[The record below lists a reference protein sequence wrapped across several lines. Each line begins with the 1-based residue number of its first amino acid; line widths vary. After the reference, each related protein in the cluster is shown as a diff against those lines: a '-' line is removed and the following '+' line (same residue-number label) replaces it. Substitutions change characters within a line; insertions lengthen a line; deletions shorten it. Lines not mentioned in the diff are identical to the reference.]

1 MEILKLLNIQY
12 KYPES
17 LNNCLNN
24 ITFTVCNGETVGLI
38 GPNGAGK
45 TTLLKII
52 CGLINEFSGDI
63 LIYGKQIQKYSNID
77 LAKLISYIP
86 QMDNYVF
93 DFTVEE
99 IVAMGRR
106 PYINSMGI
114 LKSHDKKIIKKVI
127 DMLGLDKIVKKRFLN
142 LSGGE
147 RRLTL
152 IARALAQETE
162 IILMDEPT
170 SNLDLNHKIIFMNK
184 IIELKKTGKTIILI
198 SHDINL
204 VSEYLNRIIFIKE
217 GKVIK
222 DGPVNNVLNE
232 ESLREVFEIKNFF
245 VCENKITKKP
255 NVFFIPEKEV

>member
-24 ITFTVCNGETVGLI
+24 INFTVCDGETIGLI

-52 CGLINEFSGDI
+52 CGLIDEFSGDI
-63 LIYGKQIQKYSNID
+63 LIYGKQIQKYSSID

-99 IVAMGRR
+99 IVTMGRR
-106 PYINSMGI
+106 PYTNSFGI
-114 LKSHDKKIIKKVI
+114 LKPYDKKIVKEVI
-127 DMLGLDKIVKKRFLN
+127 DMLGLTKIVKRKFLS

-152 IARALAQETE
+152 IARALAQETK

-170 SNLDLNHKIIFMNK
+170 NNLDLNHKIILMNK
-184 IIELKKTGKTIILI
+184 IIELNKSGKTIILI

-204 VSEYLNRIIFIKE
+204 LSEYLNRIIFIKE
-217 GKVIK
+217 GRVIN
-222 DGPVNNVLNE
+222 DGTVNNVLNE
-232 ESLREVFEIKNFF
+232 KSLKNIFEIKNFF
-245 VCENKITKKP
+245 ICENKITKKP